1 MRAKKSDRFLGE
13 TLWKSGPER
22 DFSMIQ
28 DASYVQVFMQEIMCD
43 REKPD
48 AALLFSH
55 KPCEM
60 QEW

>member
-1 MRAKKSDRFLGE
+1 MGE

-43 REKPD
+43 RGKPD
-48 AALLFSH
+48 ATLLFSH

-60 QEW
+60 QVC